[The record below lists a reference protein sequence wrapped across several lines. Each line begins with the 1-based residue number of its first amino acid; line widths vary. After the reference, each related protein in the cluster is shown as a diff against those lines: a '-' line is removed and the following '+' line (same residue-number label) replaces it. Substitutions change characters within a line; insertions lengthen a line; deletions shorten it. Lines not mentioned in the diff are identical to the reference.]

1 MADID
6 ELAQDITDSCIAL
19 RVRQLN
25 RVITSIYEEE
35 LRTHS
40 LTIAQLNILALVAQ
54 YEIITPQTIGVELR
68 IEKSTLSRGLDRMVR
83 NGWLDGSYSEGGRL
97 QSVKLSK
104 SGEKLLKKASVGWA
118 SAQEQVE
125 EALGKRNMKN
135 LFAAVTKVVGEGA
148 E

>member
-104 SGEKLLKKASVGWA
+104 SGEKLLKKAAAGWS

-135 LFAAVTKVVGEGA
+135 LFAAVTKVVGEP

>member
-35 LRTHS
+35 LRSHN

-83 NGWLDGSYSEGGRL
+83 NSWLDGAYSEGGRL

-104 SGEKLLKKASVGWA
+104 AGEKLLKKASAGWA

-135 LFAAVTKVVGEGA
+135 LFTAVTKVVGDSE